1 MGYDSVVFSAHIDSL
16 IFLANVNVIIYFRYL
31 THDKLSFYELVLG
44 ETMAET
50 EEDEDDPD
58 LLQDSIYHL
67 NLSQY
72 LQDFLLNFST
82 HHCFPVYIQHLNIP
96 ERKVLSSLNINAS
109 FMQ

>member
-1 MGYDSVVFSAHIDSL
+1 MLLSNNIIKRNN
-16 IFLANVNVIIYFRYL
+16 IFYL
-31 THDKLSFYELVLG
+31 KLSFFFFFFLVLG
-44 ETMAET
+44 EAANEA

-82 HHCFPVYIQHLNIP
+82 HHCFPAYIQHLNIP

>member
-1 MGYDSVVFSAHIDSL
+1 MI
-16 IFLANVNVIIYFRYL
+16 
-31 THDKLSFYELVLG
+31 LVLG
-44 ETMAET
+44 EAANEA

-82 HHCFPVYIQHLNIP
+82 HHCFPAYIQHLNIP